1 MALLVTGAMGHVGY
15 GVARAAAALGLE
27 VVGQYHDRHDK
38 GAAAA
43 LGPSV
48 QWRRCDLADA
58 SAVAALA
65 AGAAIDGCIHCAALP
80 NDEVTRPAPVRA
92 FEVNVGA
99 VQRLLE
105 AARAARWRRFVLV
118 STGAVFQRWTDR
130 SKPIGEAE
138 PASPVSV
145 YGTTKHCAEL
155 VTAMY
160 RNVYALSTAT
170 ARISWIYGP
179 PLVPPGF
186 VGPRGPI
193 PYFLRRALRGE
204 ATREPS
210 GGEFAA
216 SFTHIDDCA
225 DGLLALY
232 RAESLEH
239 PVYHVGPGRNYTTAE
254 VAAAVRAAVPGCTL
268 EVGTGTE
275 PWTRYT
281 VIRGPLACD
290 RMRTELGFTPR
301 LGLEAGIARFAA
313 WMRENPA
320 VLA

>member
-15 GVARAAAALGLE
+15 GVVRAAVARGLE
-27 VVGQYHDRHDK
+27 VVGQYHNRHDE

-48 QWRRCDLADA
+48 RWRRCDLSDA
-58 SAVAALA
+58 GAVEALA
-65 AGAAIDGCIHCAALP
+65 ADGAIDGCIHCAALP
-80 NDEVTRPAPVRA
+80 NDEVTRPAPTRA
-92 FEVNVGA
+92 FEVNVAA

-105 AARAARWRRFVLV
+105 VARAGGWRRFVLV

-130 SKPIGEAE
+130 TQPIGEAE

-160 RNVYALSTAT
+160 RNVYGLSTAT
-170 ARISWIYGP
+170 ARVSWIYGP
-179 PLVPPGF
+179 PLVPRGF
-186 VGPRGPI
+186 EGPRGPI

-204 ATREPS
+204 PTTEPS

-216 SFTHIDDCA
+216 NFTHIDDCA
-225 DGLLALY
+225 AGLVALY
-232 RAESLEH
+232 RAESLAH
-239 PVYHVGPGRNYTTAE
+239 PVYHVGSGRNYTTTE

-268 EVGTGTE
+268 EVGPGTE

-313 WMRENPA
+313 WMRDNPA

>member
-15 GVARAAAALGLE
+15 GVARAAASLGLA
-27 VVGQYHDRHDK
+27 VVGQYHSRHDE

-48 QWRRCDLADA
+48 RWRRCDLSDA
-58 SAVAALA
+58 SAVAELA
-65 AGAAIDGCIHCAALP
+65 ADGAIDGCVHCAALP
-80 NDEVTRPAPVRA
+80 NDEVARPAPARA
-92 FEVNVGA
+92 FEVNVAA

-105 AARAARWRRFVLV
+105 VARERTWRRFVLV

-130 SKPIGEAE
+130 TRPIGEAE

-145 YGTTKHCAEL
+145 YGTTKHCGEL

-160 RNVYALSTAT
+160 RNVYGLSTAT

-179 PLVPPGF
+179 PLVPRGF
-186 VGPRGPI
+186 EGPRGPI
-193 PYFLRRALRGE
+193 PYFLRRALRRE
-204 ATREPS
+204 PTIEPS

-225 DGLLALY
+225 EGLLALY
-232 RAESLEH
+232 RAGSLEH
-239 PVYHVGPGRNYTTAE
+239 PVYHVGSGRNYTTGE

-268 EVGTGTE
+268 EVGPGTD

-290 RMRTELGFTPR
+290 RMRTEFGFTPR
-301 LGLEAGIARFAA
+301 LGLEAGIGRFAD
-313 WMRENPA
+313 WMRDHPA
-320 VLA
+320 ALA